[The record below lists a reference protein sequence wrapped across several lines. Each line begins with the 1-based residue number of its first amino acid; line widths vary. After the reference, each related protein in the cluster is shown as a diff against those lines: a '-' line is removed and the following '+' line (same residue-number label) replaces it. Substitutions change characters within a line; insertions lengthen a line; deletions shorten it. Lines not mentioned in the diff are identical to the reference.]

1 MEAPAVVDRKAIYVF
16 SPHAF
21 VNVCF
26 VCRKSFPLHPQTL
39 SHNKKKFSFL
49 CSYLALRVCMCVCHH
64 LVTLQ
69 FFFFQT
75 PPHAHPYISLLVFFI
90 SILWPVFFHNSN
102 VPSHSLILIDVFICS
117 LWCVS

>member
-39 SHNKKKFSFL
+39 SHNKKKSHSFAPTSL
-49 CSYLALRVCMCVCHH
+49 FVCVC
-64 LVTLQ
+64 V
-69 FFFFQT
+69 F
-75 PPHAHPYISLLVFFI
+75 AIIS
-90 SILWPVFFHNSN
+90 
-102 VPSHSLILIDVFICS
+102 
-117 LWCVS
+117 